1 MHTELWVRPRIGIT
15 GLLYTEQHDVRL
27 TIHRDCSATRNVS
40 ILRRQENRHPGQG
53 HHGDDR
59 VALPRVR
66 SDVDDRG
73 PESGCASPEVVT
85 SAATRG
91 GVCPGLCCH
100 PERDFP
106 AESDRVRCQQ

>member
-1 MHTELWVRPRIGIT
+1 MMHTELWVRPRIGIT
-15 GLLYTEQHDVRL
+15 GLQYTEQHDVRL
-27 TIHRDCSATRNVS
+27 TIHRDCGATRNVS

-85 SAATRG
+85 SAATRLG
-91 GVCPGLCCH
+91 AFSG
-100 PERDFP
+100 RI
-106 AESDRVRCQQ
+106 